1 MAGIV
6 NSYETVMVLS
16 TKLGEEG
23 IASTVEK
30 FKTLIAAHG
39 TIDVVDEWGKRRL
52 AYPIEK
58 QTEGYYALISFKSS
72 PDFIAELNRIYN
84 ITDGVLRSAVKKIEI
99 KPSKLQKKAPEQAET
114 AVEATPAE
122 AETAAE

>member
-30 FKTLIAAHG
+30 FKALIAAHG

-58 QTEGYYALISFKSS
+58 QTEGYYALIGFKSE
-72 PDFIAELNRIYN
+72 PDFISELNRIYN
-84 ITDGVLRSAVKKIEI
+84 ITDGVLRSAVKKIEV

-114 AVEATPAE
+114 AVEAAPAE

>member
-114 AVEATPAE
+114 AVEAAPAE
-122 AETAAE
+122 DETAAE